1 MPVHPR
7 GRIIVMSRLVIDVRE
22 PSEFASGHVDG
33 AINIPPSD
41 LLMGAKALEDAPK
54 DTELIVYCI
63 SGARSNSAINILRS
77 LGFTNLTNGINQRN
91 VEKLLNT
98 A

>member
-1 MPVHPR
+1 MAT
-7 GRIIVMSRLVIDVRE
+7 LVIDVRE
-22 PSEFASGHVDG
+22 PSEFATGHFEG
-33 AINIPPSD
+33 AVNVPPAD
-41 LLMGAKALEDAPK
+41 LLMGAKALEDVST

-91 VEKLLNT
+91 VEKMLNT